1 MIKPKVVILG
11 GGFAGIECAKQ
22 FRNHDVEVLLIDRQN
37 HHLFQ
42 PLLYQV
48 ASAGLAAP
56 EIAHPIRSIFRNQK
70 NVGVIMDEVRGID
83 FKKREVH
90 TAGTSYSYDFLV
102 IGLGVQTGYFG
113 HDDWEEHARGLK
125 SLDDATSLRRDVLLA
140 FEKAETSSDPAER
153 ARLMNV
159 VVIGGGPTG
168 VELAGAF
175 AELARHVLQRDFRR
189 IDTNKATIQLIEAG
203 PRLLTMYDE
212 DLSAYTKDSLEAM
225 GVAVR
230 LNTMVKELREGEVV
244 LADET
249 ISAGTIVWAAGVE
262 APSLTKQ
269 LGVALDPAGR
279 IIVETDLSI
288 PGHREVFVAGDLAH
302 CIDQAGRRV
311 PGLCPAAIQMGQHAA
326 KVILGEIAGRY
337 PRNYPVRPQFRYFDK
352 GNMATIG
359 RSRAVAESQGLKFRG
374 FIAWLM
380 WLFIHLLFLVGFR
393 NRFAVLAQWFYAYVR
408 YRRGARIIT
417 GLRFDES

>member
-1 MIKPKVVILG
+1 
-11 GGFAGIECAKQ
+11 
-22 FRNHDVEVLLIDRQN
+22 
-37 HHLFQ
+37 
-42 PLLYQV
+42 
-48 ASAGLAAP
+48 
-56 EIAHPIRSIFRNQK
+56 
-70 NVGVIMDEVRGID
+70 MDEVRGID

-90 TAGTSYSYDFLV
+90 TAETFYSYDFLV

-113 HDDWEEHARGLK
+113 HDEWAEHARGLK

-212 DLSAYTKDSLEAM
+212 DLSAYTRESLEDM

-262 APSLTKQ
+262 APALTKQ

-279 IIVETDLSI
+279 IMVDTDLSI
-288 PGHREVFVAGDLAH
+288 PGHREVFVVGDLAH
-302 CIDQAGRRV
+302 CIDQAGHRV

-326 KVILGEIAGRY
+326 KVILGNIAGRY

-393 NRFAVLAQWFYAYVR
+393 NRFAALAQWFYAYVR

-417 GLRFDES
+417 GLRFDEI